1 MSCQRVFRLC
11 AAAPTAGV
19 VHAQI
24 FTMQRMQPMQETPE
38 RRSPRGPTGRVGA
51 LARRHAGTGGASVH

>member
-38 RRSPRGPTGRVGA
+38 RR
-51 LARRHAGTGGASVH
+51 HAGTGGASVH